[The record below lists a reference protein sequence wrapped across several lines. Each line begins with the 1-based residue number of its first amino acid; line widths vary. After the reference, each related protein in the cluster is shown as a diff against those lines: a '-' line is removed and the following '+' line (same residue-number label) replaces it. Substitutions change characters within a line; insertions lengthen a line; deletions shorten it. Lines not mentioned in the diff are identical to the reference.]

1 MNKKTMKPFKSKQN
15 ILNQT
20 NIKIKV
26 IETSKGTIET
36 QNFINTLSKHD
47 QTLIRQAL
55 KKIES
60 LNFKNTKIKLSKL
73 CNKNWEIIIT
83 GKTEG
88 YDFLFRYLLNKE
100 YNLTI

>member
-1 MNKKTMKPFKSKQN
+1 MKPFKSKQN
-15 ILNQT
+15 VLNQT

-55 KKIES
+55 KNIES
-60 LNFKNTKIKLSKL
+60 LNFKNTKIKLNKL